1 MNASTRDDALNL
13 VEQAQEKLFESIELL
28 RQYCDLTGDRHTR
41 AYILDHLVI
50 YASAD
55 HGFLSHDPN
64 LGEVIDGLLH
74 PEEEDEE
81 DYDDEEDEQRQWG
94 SRYDDDDTEVG
105 HEADLPQWA
114 K

>member
-13 VEQAQEKLFESIELL
+13 VEQAQEKLFETIELL
-28 RQYCDLTGDRHTR
+28 RQYVDLTADRHTE

-50 YASAD
+50 MASAD
-55 HGFLSHDPN
+55 HGFLSRESN

-74 PEEEDEE
+74 PDEDDEEEEE
-81 DYDDEEDEQRQWG
+81 DYDDDDEQRHWG
-94 SRYDDDDTEVG
+94 SRYDGIEVG
-105 HEADLPQWA
+105 HEADLPQHC